1 MKSVMRG
8 VVLAMASVFAVAAAA
23 HAETLDVKVPFAFM
37 VGSQK
42 MPAGEYRVER
52 DSSMPSS
59 VILIQGQHGNRAQL
73 FVQTTPLI
81 GANPAGDA
89 PAANR
94 AGAAQAGAAGALGPR
109 RRRGDGAAAVN
120 VLDAASAGS
129 TAVGGGEVVPL
140 AAPGSPPGA
149 RCPPPWGVRP

>member
-89 PAANR
+89 PALVFVPDET
-94 AGAAQAGAAGALGPR
+94 AQRLTQVWGTSRTGQEIAR
-109 RRRGDGAAAVN
+109 SRDRSRHV
-120 VLDAASAGS
+120 S
-129 TAVGGGEVVPL
+129 EIVVFPNHR
-140 AAPGSPPGA
+140 S
-149 RCPPPWGVRP
+149 

>member
-8 VVLAMASVFAVAAAA
+8 VMLAMASVFAVAAAA

-89 PAANR
+89 PALVFVPDETAQRLTQVWGTPRTGQEIARSRDRSRHVSEIVVFANR
-94 AGAAQAGAAGALGPR
+94 
-109 RRRGDGAAAVN
+109 
-120 VLDAASAGS
+120 S
-129 TAVGGGEVVPL
+129 
-140 AAPGSPPGA
+140 
-149 RCPPPWGVRP
+149 